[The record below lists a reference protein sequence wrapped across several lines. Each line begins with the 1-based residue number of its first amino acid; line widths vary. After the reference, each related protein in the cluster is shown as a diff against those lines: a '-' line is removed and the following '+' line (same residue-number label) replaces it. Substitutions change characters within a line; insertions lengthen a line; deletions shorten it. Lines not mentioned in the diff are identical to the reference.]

1 MSVDSS
7 NIAFPEMIWKGVKRT
22 CWFCKF
28 SYGTYYPCLK
38 LNQDATMKHFQK
50 QLVSVQAVFYIVKK
64 LEDASQTSDETMSVT
79 VD

>member
-1 MSVDSS
+1 
-7 NIAFPEMIWKGVKRT
+7 
-22 CWFCKF
+22 
-28 SYGTYYPCLK
+28 
-38 LNQDATMKHFQK
+38 MKHFQK